1 MALYPSKSRTRTLSV
16 PGRFY
21 RHYRWQIWDDSETI
35 RKSVFCHGWWKNIQG
50 KMYGKNIYP
59 GTWYKTRPN
68 HPSCLQV
75 AVNIFTSYARVFFPG
90 NSYVLQ
96 SIKINTAAA
105 PQTTQKVWNHRAYT
119 PDTSSNRIRAG
130 PAKVL
135 PNRPIVRAPLNT
147 TSTYIYISGC
157 GLLTPRRWY
166 APTNPRTE
174 SKPFYLVLLV
184 REKILIQ
191 RSGKIKKRPSPIIK
205 IKKYKNC
212 LRVPTIQYLSTNPT
226 LPTFNLLPPFPFV
239 WRFRVFANNVS
250 ST

>member
-1 MALYPSKSRTRTLSV
+1 MYFKVSKSILLLHLR
-16 PGRFY
+16 
-21 RHYRWQIWDDSETI
+21 RHKKFEIIARIHPIHRLTVYELGQPRCCQIGQLCEPRSI
-35 RKSVFCHGWWKNIQG
+35 
-50 KMYGKNIYP
+50 
-59 GTWYKTRPN
+59 
-68 HPSCLQV
+68 LQV
-75 AVNIFTSYARVFFPG
+75 R
-90 NSYVLQ
+90 
-96 SIKINTAAA
+96 
-105 PQTTQKVWNHRAYT
+105 
-119 PDTSSNRIRAG
+119 
-130 PAKVL
+130 
-135 PNRPIVRAPLNT
+135 
-147 TSTYIYISGC
+147 IYISGC